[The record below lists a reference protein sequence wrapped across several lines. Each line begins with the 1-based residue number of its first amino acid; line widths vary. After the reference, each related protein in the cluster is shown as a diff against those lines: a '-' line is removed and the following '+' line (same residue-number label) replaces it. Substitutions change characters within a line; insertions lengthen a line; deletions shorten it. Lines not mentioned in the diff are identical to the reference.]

1 MNALAPTLEFQIR
14 ETGPEDLE
22 EILAHRRRMFFDM
35 GYNEESALE
44 SMIRHSRPCI
54 RKYLAD
60 GSYRGWFAVSPSG
73 QVAAGAGMII
83 TSLVSGPLRPEQT
96 SRPYLLNVYT
106 YPQFR
111 KMGLARRLTEEAIE
125 YCRKEN
131 FGILWLHASEYGRS
145 LYESL
150 GFVPTN
156 EMKLML

>member
-1 MNALAPTLEFQIR
+1 MEFQIR
-14 ETGPEDLE
+14 EAGPSDLE
-22 EILAHRRRMFFDM
+22 EILAHRRLMFFDM
-35 GYNEESALE
+35 GYRDESALE
-44 SMIRHSRPCI
+44 SMIRHSRPGI

-60 GSYRGWFAVSPSG
+60 GSYRGWFAVSPNG
-73 QVAAGAGMII
+73 QVAAGAGLII

-111 KMGLARRLTEEAIE
+111 KMGLARRLTEQAIA

-150 GFVPTN
+150 GFIPTN

>member
-1 MNALAPTLEFQIR
+1 MNALAPIAEFQIR
-14 ETGPEDLE
+14 ETGLDDLE
-22 EILAHRRRMFFDM
+22 EILNHRRQMFFDM
-35 GYNEESALE
+35 GYKDEATLE
-44 SMIRHSRPCI
+44 SMVRHSRPCI
-54 RKYLAD
+54 RNFLEE
-60 GSYRGWFAVSPSG
+60 GSYRGWLAVSPIG
-73 QVAAGAGMII
+73 QVAAGAGLII
-83 TSLVSGPLRPEQT
+83 TTLVSGPLRPEQT

-111 KMGLARRLTEEAIE
+111 KMGLARRLTEQAID
-125 YCRKEN
+125 YCRKED